1 MCQIVGEQV
10 DVRFDLAAE
19 LPLVEMDPHQFER
32 VLRAI
37 AVHEREM
44 MPQGGRMTV
53 ITEADRHP
61 NRTDVVVRVI
71 DTAVQHTLRTPEPIF
86 TGKKPS
92 RGAGLALTTAHGIL
106 QQSGGTF
113 SVAPGAG
120 RGAVI
125 TLTLPARDAGGY
137 LPRT

>member
-19 LPLVEMDPHQFER
+19 LPLVEMDPHQ
-32 VLRAI
+32 
-37 AVHEREM
+37 
-44 MPQGGRMTV
+44 
-53 ITEADRHP
+53 
-61 NRTDVVVRVI
+61 
-71 DTAVQHTLRTPEPIF
+71 QHTLRTPEPIF